1 MAKKKFP
8 YVLIKDAKN
17 GFRVHL
23 VGGNGEKLMNSE
35 VLESVLAIRKNL
47 AAVWVAMLHKDSQSY
62 VDKQM
67 LKGKWLRALNIR
79 YEGKS
84 EAIYKAFEI
93 EKPKTQTKKVL

>member
-1 MAKKKFP
+1 MAKNKFP

-35 VLESVLAIRKNL
+35 VLESVQAVRKNL
-47 AAVWVAMLHKDSQSY
+47 TACRIATVAKETQHCFSMKEVLTWIKDY
-62 VDKQM
+62 D
-67 LKGKWLRALNIR
+67 IR

-84 EAIYKAFEI
+84 DAIYKAFKI
-93 EKPKTQTKKVL
+93 EKPETQTKKVL

>member
-23 VGGNGEKLMNSE
+23 VGGNGEKLMTSE

-47 AAVWVAMLHKDSQSY
+47 AAVWYATINRFSQESFDRS
-62 VDKQM
+62 V
-67 LKGKWLRALNIR
+67 LNGKWVKNLNLR

-84 EAIYKAFEI
+84 DAIYKTFEI
-93 EKPKTQTKKVL
+93 EKPKTPTKKVL